1 MELEVRELNPMFDA
15 MKEFSQTLDRAK
27 ELSEAISK
35 GVYEQSS
42 VVAKEV
48 GQLSG
53 YRDSNDYSV
62 FPQKPWLS
70 FLLNDSQNER
80 LESMKEGIDREIEAF
95 GQL

>member
-1 MELEVRELNPMFDA
+1 MTDLPVKSRSFHSLRKLGKEVMELEVRELNPMFDA

-48 GQLSG
+48 GQLS
-53 YRDSNDYSV
+53 
-62 FPQKPWLS
+62 
-70 FLLNDSQNER
+70 
-80 LESMKEGIDREIEAF
+80 
-95 GQL
+95 